1 MEGRALAW
9 FQWMTSNDQFT
20 SWPVFLQALQIRFV
34 PFQYEDPTGSLFK
47 LTQRGSVA
55 NYLSEFKDL
64 ANRIVGLPTLF
75 LLSCFVSG
83 LALDI
88 RREVQALQPMTLVQ
102 AAGLAC
108 LQEEKLH
115 DPRMPPRSHPVNPSP
130 SPPPVISSP
139 RLSPLLPL

>member
-47 LTQRGSVA
+47 LTQRGLVA
-55 NYLSEFKDL
+55 NYLSEFEDL
-64 ANRIVGLPTLF
+64 ANRVIGLPAPF
-75 LLSCFVSG
+75 LLSYFVFG

-88 RREVQALQPMTLVQ
+88 RREVQAL
-102 AAGLAC
+102 
-108 LQEEKLH
+108 
-115 DPRMPPRSHPVNPSP
+115 
-130 SPPPVISSP
+130 
-139 RLSPLLPL
+139 

>member
-1 MEGRALAW
+1 
-9 FQWMTSNDQFT
+9 MTSNDQFT

-88 RREVQALQPMTLVQ
+88 RREVQAL
-102 AAGLAC
+102 
-108 LQEEKLH
+108 
-115 DPRMPPRSHPVNPSP
+115 
-130 SPPPVISSP
+130 
-139 RLSPLLPL
+139 